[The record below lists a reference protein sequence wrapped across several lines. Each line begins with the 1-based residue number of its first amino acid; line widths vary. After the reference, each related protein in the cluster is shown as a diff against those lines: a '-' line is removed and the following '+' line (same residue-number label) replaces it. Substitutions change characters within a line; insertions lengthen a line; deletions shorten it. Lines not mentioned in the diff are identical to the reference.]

1 MEIVIDKSSYMQ
13 SKGGMEVTDTVVA
26 TARNRGLIVTV
37 QVDNAKFENGPD
49 FQTLLS
55 EMAYELEDQCQ
66 PIATFMDDRTELG
79 AKVREARL
87 AEMGYESK
95 RDLMETDM
103 NDDVRQSY
111 LYHLNSPVTQA
122 DLDKILGAAVDTNG

>member
-1 MEIVIDKSSYMQ
+1 MEIVIDKSSAML
-13 SKGGMEVTDTVVA
+13 SKGGMEVTDTVVV
-26 TARNRGLIVTV
+26 TARNRGLIITV

-55 EMAYELEDQCQ
+55 EMAYELEEQCQ

-79 AKVREARL
+79 VKVRKARL

-95 RDLMETDM
+95 KALMETPM

-111 LYHLNSPVTQA
+111 LYHLNSPITQA
-122 DLDKILGAAVDTNG
+122 DLDKILDAAVDING